1 MLYGATSGRL
11 FAAGRAGERFCVRNS
26 GAVAVVE
33 GCGAN
38 GCEYMTGGTVVV
50 LGPTDA
56 NFAAGMTGG
65 MAFVYDPDRRF
76 DALYNP
82 ESVVVSTVA
91 SPYWADQLLALVE
104 EHAEATGSLIAKDL
118 LRDWDRVRT
127 DFRQVCPK
135 EMLSRLEAPLE
146 AVA

>member
-1 MLYGATSGRL
+1 M
-11 FAAGRAGERFCVRNS
+11 
-26 GAVAVVE
+26 E

-65 MAFVYDPDRRF
+65 MAFVFDPDGCF
-76 DALYNP
+76 DTLYNP
-82 ESVVVSTVA
+82 ESVVVSNVA
-91 SPYWADQLLALVE
+91 SPYWDDPLRALVG
-104 EHAEATGSLIAKDL
+104 EHAGATGSLIALDL
-118 LRDWDRVRT
+118 LRDWDRART
-127 DFRQVCPK
+127 HFRQVCPM
-135 EMLSRLEAPLE
+135 EMFSLLEAPLE